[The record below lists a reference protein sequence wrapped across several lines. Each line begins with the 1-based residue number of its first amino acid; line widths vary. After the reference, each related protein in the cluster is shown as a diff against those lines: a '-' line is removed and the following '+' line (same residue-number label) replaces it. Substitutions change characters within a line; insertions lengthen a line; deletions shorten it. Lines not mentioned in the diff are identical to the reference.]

1 MGRRLPIWLKKRF
14 SWTESWLETRE
25 ILKDLRVHTVC
36 EAAHCP
42 NLGECYRERTATFMI
57 LGDVCSRRCSFC
69 AVKKG
74 IPLPLDEEEP
84 QRVAEAAYRLGL
96 KYAVVTS
103 VTRDDLADG
112 GANHFVRTIKALRDR
127 IPEVKIEVLTP
138 DFQGNPKSISRIL
151 EYPPDVFNH
160 NLETVPRLYPR
171 VRPDA
176 DYYRSL
182 NLLSVMKDNSRLYTK
197 SGLMLGLGEKEEEI
211 ILVMEDL
218 RRLECDF
225 LTLGQYLSPS
235 SLHHP
240 VVEFLEPERFE
251 CYRQMAL
258 TLGFSAVTAGP
269 FVRSSYHAR
278 QLFSLPAGEK

>member
-1 MGRRLPIWLKKRF
+1 
-14 SWTESWLETRE
+14 
-25 ILKDLRVHTVC
+25 
-36 EAAHCP
+36 
-42 NLGECYRERTATFMI
+42 MI

-127 IPEVKIEVLTP
+127 IPGVKIEVLTP
-138 DFQGNPKSISRIL
+138 DFQGNPKAISRIL

-218 RRLECDF
+218 RRRECDF